1 MKTKTSRVL
10 NPNEAL
16 EILKAFYHEVKK
28 EIKKSDETR
37 IRLKDEDDRTSSLEF
52 ICDGFDLSFTL
63 KQGGRK

>member
-10 NPNEAL
+10 NPNEAI

-37 IRLKDEDDRTSSLEF
+37 IRLNEDDPTASLEF
-52 ICDGFDLSFTL
+52 ICDGFDLSFTV
-63 KQGGRK
+63 KKGARQ